1 MCTSRDTLKLSRHQW
16 TELFKALNCAP
27 ENEVLDQIAYEI
39 SLCVDLDISEFR
51 IQEFDTIIRAGTRQR
66 QLDEKTQLSLSNL
79 DMSKLENIS

>member
-1 MCTSRDTLKLSRHQW
+1 VRTSRDILKLTTYQW
-16 TELFKALNCAP
+16 TELFKALNHAP

-39 SLCVDLDISEFR
+39 SVCVDLDLPESKM
-51 IQEFDTIIRAGTRQR
+51 QEFDTIIRAGTRQK